1 MKEILHI
8 KFQILG
14 LGLKIQKNIF
24 KKLLFVIFKN
34 GKLIKQKRNH
44 FKV

>member
-1 MKEILHI
+1 MIFILKSIILEIYP
-8 KFQILG
+8 
-14 LGLKIQKNIF
+14 KIQKKYF
-24 KKLLFVIFKN
+24 LKKLLFVIFKN